1 MAFFVKA
8 ALLSIVIRV
17 FAPSRKRVIGIYT
30 ILATLL
36 VYYIVAIFMKI
47 FFCHPISAYWNGTEH
62 GGSCFDQQKV
72 ITADSVISM
81 TSDLLILIVPILL
94 VWNLHIAKA
103 KRFRVIGI
111 LGARGIAT
119 AFSVWRL
126 VMIVKEG
133 NSTDYTILF
142 IHVVLTG

>member
-1 MAFFVKA
+1 
-8 ALLSIVIRV
+8 
-17 FAPSRKRVIGIYT
+17 
-30 ILATLL
+30 
-36 VYYIVAIFMKI
+36 
-47 FFCHPISAYWNGTEH
+47 
-62 GGSCFDQQKV
+62 
-72 ITADSVISM
+72 M